1 MPETF
6 AKQEAQVKLV
16 DLLLLEDPETG
27 RDLEPHEV
35 ALRKKLLQKYY
46 EMGPVYPQFELKI
59 SHENLQRLIVK
70 IGGIK

>member
-27 RDLEPHEV
+27 RDLEPQEMV
-35 ALRKKLLQKYY
+35 EREKLLQRYY
-46 EMGPVYPQFELKI
+46 EMGQIFPQFELKI
-59 SHENLQRLIVK
+59 SHENM
-70 IGGIK
+70 